1 LPTGSKLANL
11 LATRAEN
18 GRRRLEEI
26 FPCEGSEPRLG
37 EIGNPC
43 FPCDGEIQPVGEYGN
58 EFPCGESA
66 RATIVV
72 DQCIFESLE
81 CTPASY
87 FGPLIVSG
95 QTDVTVQ
102 QTIFRNNDISA
113 CRASTAQVRI
123 VFFRRKSQIAPL
135 ACPAPQRCQY
145 LTKCWSLLF
154 QIGRYTHSCIDNYTR
169 VDFTRYRVDN
179 DQQLFL
185 GK

>member
-1 LPTGSKLANL
+1 LHEYLPSPAGFDLRSPGSKTRADILPTGSKLANL

-26 FPCEGSEPRLG
+26 FPCIVEGGEPRLG

-72 DQCIFESLE
+72 DQCIFDNLS
-81 CTPASY
+81 CVPNSY

-102 QTIFRNNDISA
+102 QTIFRDNNLSA
-113 CRASTAQVRI
+113 CSASSAQVRI
-123 VFFRRKSQIAPL
+123 ARLCFFFFAESHGSRL
-135 ACPAPQRCQY
+135 
-145 LTKCWSLLF
+145 
-154 QIGRYTHSCIDNYTR
+154 
-169 VDFTRYRVDN
+169 
-179 DQQLFL
+179 
-185 GK
+185 